1 MKNFNFK
8 VTLRVKE
15 NSGDIYDVS
24 MIVTDT
30 SMVAAIHKAEQLQD
44 RAAIK
49 QARVIKCIN
58 LNLT

>member
-15 NSGDIYDVS
+15 CSGGIYDVS

-30 SMVAAIHKAEQLQD
+30 SMVAAIRKAEQLQD
-44 RAAIK
+44 RAGIK

>member
-1 MKNFNFK
+1 MKIFNFK
-8 VTLRVKE
+8 VTLRVE
-15 NSGDIYDVS
+15 EYSGDIYDVS

-30 SMVAAIHKAEQLQD
+30 SMVAAIHRAEYLQD
-44 RAAIK
+44 REGIK

>member
-15 NSGDIYDVS
+15 YSGDIYDVS

-30 SMVAAIHKAEQLQD
+30 SMYAAIRKAEQLQD
-44 RAAIK
+44 RAGIE

-58 LNLT
+58 LNLS

>member
-1 MKNFNFK
+1 MKNFSFK
-8 VTLRVKE
+8 VTLQVKE
-15 NSGDIYDVS
+15 VSGDIYNVS

-44 RAAIK
+44 RAGIK